1 MSDRI
6 SEQELGELF
15 METGH
20 HHHDAYKTADGK
32 DPDWPLFYAGYLQAR
47 LWDRLGRILSRSELI
62 YLLVSADKAFQATG
76 QEWKQWPGFYA
87 KFFVESFAA
96 A

>member
-20 HHHDAYKTADGK
+20 HHHGAYKTADGK
-32 DPDWPLFYAGYLQAR
+32 DPDWGVLR
-47 LWDRLGRILSRSELI
+47 R
-62 YLLVSADKAFQATG
+62 
-76 QEWKQWPGFYA
+76 
-87 KFFVESFAA
+87 
-96 A
+96 